1 MLMKKYPITHISEP
15 NKFCLAKQVL
25 IFWGIKMGNFCQQ
38 VLKSLGSYMRVFTV
52 LDPTAPGH
60 DFPFLLMGTMDAN
73 MFVSTRLRI
82 WTTIGAK
89 IPSKTEFVVG

>member
-1 MLMKKYPITHISEP
+1 M
-15 NKFCLAKQVL
+15 Q
-25 IFWGIKMGNFCQQ
+25 
-38 VLKSLGSYMRVFTV
+38 VFTV

-60 DFPFLLMGTMDAN
+60 DFPFLLMRTMDAN

-82 WTTIGAK
+82 WTTVGAK